1 MQARVPH
8 VAEVLE
14 GEGPQEV
21 EVALDLSVPANSWL
35 LSLRKNM
42 QPGCMRRATCS
53 YVVFLKVTSIS
64 LNRSTFFFWNTTT
77 YYYIVSSKSIPV

>member
-21 EVALDLSVPANSWL
+21 EVALDLSVPVNSWL

-42 QPGCMRRATCS
+42 QPGCISRATCS
-53 YVVFLKVTSIS
+53 YVDLRSIS
-64 LNRSTFFFWNTTT
+64 ERNKYFFEQIDVLFLE
-77 YYYIVSSKSIPV
+77 YYYILLHCL

>member
-21 EVALDLSVPANSWL
+21 EVALDLSVPGHGWL
-35 LSLRKNM
+35 LATKERGARLHAQGSL
-42 QPGCMRRATCS
+42 
-53 YVVFLKVTSIS
+53 
-64 LNRSTFFFWNTTT
+64 
-77 YYYIVSSKSIPV
+77 